1 MRVGY
6 IALVGRPNV
15 GKSTLLNRLL
25 GQKLSIVSFRP
36 QTTRHRILGIKT
48 ASEGQMIFVD
58 TPGMHGGERR
68 AMNRYL
74 NRAAESA
81 LGHADVIVWL
91 IDRPLWL
98 PADDVVR
105 NRLTRTDVPVILAI
119 NKCDQLSDKTSL
131 LPFMNEANQ
140 RFSFKEIVPL
150 SALRGSNVEA
160 LERSV
165 MALLPEGDAIYP
177 EDQLSD
183 RPQRFFV
190 AEVIREKLLFRLGQE
205 VPYALTVSI
214 EAFQEHQAL
223 ITIHATIWV
232 EREGQKAIVIG
243 RQGSLLKAVGSSA
256 RRDLQAM
263 LEKRVNLQLWVKVR
277 EGWSDNETAL
287 RTLGYAE

>member
-1 MRVGY
+1 MKVGY
-6 IALVGRPNV
+6 VALVGRPNV

-48 ASEGQMIFVD
+48 VPDGQLIFID
-58 TPGMHGGERR
+58 TPGIHVGEKR

-74 NRAAESA
+74 NQTANAA
-81 LGHADVIVWL
+81 LGHSDVIVWL
-91 IDRPLWL
+91 IDGPMWQA
-98 PADDVVR
+98 ADEMVR
-105 NRLTRTDVPVILAI
+105 KRLAQTETPVILAI
-119 NKCDQLSDKTSL
+119 NKADQLADKTCL
-131 LPFMNEANQ
+131 LPFMKGAGEKFPF
-140 RFSFKEIVPL
+140 REVIPV
-150 SALRGSNVEA
+150 SALKGSNVEA

-165 MALLPEGDAIYP
+165 FALLPEGTPIYP

-205 VPYALTVSI
+205 IPYALTVSI
-214 EAFQEHQAL
+214 EAFQERQAL

-263 LEKRVNLQLWVKVR
+263 LEKQVNLQLWVKVR
-277 EGWSDNETAL
+277 EGWSDNDAAL

>member
-1 MRVGY
+1 MKVGY

-25 GQKLSIVSFRP
+25 GEKLSIVSFRP

-48 ASEGQMIFVD
+48 LAAGQMIFID
-58 TPGMHGGERR
+58 TPGLHAGEHA

-74 NRAAESA
+74 NRAADSA

-91 IDRPLWL
+91 IDRPDWL
-98 PADDVVR
+98 PADEVVR
-105 NRLTRTDVPVILAI
+105 RRIVRARVPVILAI
-119 NKCDQLSDKTSL
+119 NKSDRLADKTRL
-131 LPFMNEANQ
+131 LPFLRDVNQ
-140 RFSFKEIVPL
+140 QFSFREVIPI
-150 SALRGSNVEA
+150 SALKGSNVDA
-160 LERSV
+160 LEQCV
-165 MALLPEGDAIYP
+165 MDLLPEGQPIYP

-190 AEVIREKLLFRLGQE
+190 AEVIREKMLFRLGQE
-205 VPYALTVSI
+205 VPYALTVTVES
-214 EAFQEHQAL
+214 FQEQPGL

-232 EREGQKAIVIG
+232 ERPGQKPIVIG
-243 RQGSLLKAVGSSA
+243 RHGSLLKAIGSAA
-256 RRDLQAM
+256 RRELEAR

-277 EGWSDNETAL
+277 EGWSDSESAL